1 MFWCFQSPRNG
12 LFYMKYKE
20 TIYSLKSGEQV
31 TIRVPEL
38 SDTQAVLDLKRNYI
52 KNTSTLP
59 FTLEEYPND
68 LEKESALIES
78 YEKSE
83 NSIFLIAEINGEFIG
98 NIDLTGSK
106 RSKMNHTGMIGMGIN
121 EQWRNQGLG
130 SILIQSVINWAKTK
144 SAIQIIWLDVYAT
157 NEIGYSLYKKMGFQV
172 SGIIKGFFRE
182 GDTYIDKIQMYQH
195 IR

>member
-1 MFWCFQSPRNG
+1 
-12 LFYMKYKE
+12 MKFNE
-20 TIYSLKSGEQV
+20 TIYRIKSGEKV
-31 TIRVPEL
+31 AVRAPKITE
-38 SDTQAVLDLKRNYI
+38 TQAVLDLKRSYL

-59 FTLEEYPND
+59 LTLEEYPDD
-68 LEKESALIES
+68 LEKESSLIKE

-83 NSIFLIAEINGEFIG
+83 NSIFLIAEVDGVFVG

-130 SILIQSVINWAKTK
+130 SILIQSVINWAKTN

-172 SGIIKGFFRE
+172 SGIIQGFFRE
-182 GDTYIDKIQMYQH
+182 GDAYIDKIQMYQH